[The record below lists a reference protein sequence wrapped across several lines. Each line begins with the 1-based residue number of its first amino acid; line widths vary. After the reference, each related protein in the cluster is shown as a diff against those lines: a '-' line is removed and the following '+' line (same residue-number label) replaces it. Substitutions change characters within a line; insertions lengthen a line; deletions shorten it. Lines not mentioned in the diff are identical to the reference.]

1 MPQTFLNIG
10 PIPVIFIGE
19 QCLRLGIDQLIQ
31 LEEQMFSNSV
41 SESTKLG
48 VSESESSAESELIKI
63 YHLIKLYLP

>member
-31 LEEQMFSNSV
+31 LEEQMFSNSA
-41 SESTKLG
+41 SQEA
-48 VSESESSAESELIKI
+48 SESESAAESELIKI